1 MSDPADDAIGAG
13 RPAPAGPVAAAPPV
27 PRAEDRRAA
36 GGSVRQRSFLEI
48 RWRQF
53 RNAPRPVVRAVLSSL
68 VVAIVLG
75 LVYLAYDVALRRGAT
90 LPGGDLR
97 TLYLALDVA
106 IVLVVGSVVTWLVV
120 PQPRGS
126 GRSTT
131 RSPWSAALGFFAA
144 VPVCYLVLVVVVQI
158 LEPLIG

>member
-1 MSDPADDAIGAG
+1 M
-13 RPAPAGPVAAAPPV
+13 RE
-27 PRAEDRRAA
+27 PRVRR
-36 GGSVRQRSFLEI
+36 RSEVEI

-53 RNAPRPVVRAVLSSL
+53 RNAPRPIVRAVLSSL
-68 VVAIVLG
+68 VAAVILG
-75 LVYLAYDVALRRGAT
+75 LGYLAYDVALRRGVA

-97 TLYLALDVA
+97 TLYLALDIA

-126 GRSTT
+126 GDSST

-144 VPVCYLVLVVVVQI
+144 VPVCYLVLVIVVQI
-158 LEPLIG
+158 LEPLLG

>member
-1 MSDPADDAIGAG
+1 VTV
-13 RPAPAGPVAAAPPV
+13 PAGTPDRDLPQ
-27 PRAEDRRAA
+27 PRPQVRRR
-36 GGSVRQRSFLEI
+36 GWLEI

-68 VVAIVLG
+68 LVAVVLG
-75 LVYLAYDVALRRGAT
+75 LGYLAYDVALRHGAA

-97 TLYLALDVA
+97 TLYLALDV
-106 IVLVVGSVVTWLVV
+106 IVVLVVGSVVTWLVV

-126 GRSTT
+126 GATTT

-144 VPVCYLVLVVVVQI
+144 VPVCYLVLVVVAQF
-158 LEPLIG
+158 LSPLFG